1 MISYMYITSISKGV
15 FISPTRI
22 CVTNTETGE
31 FYKDDDFIIKEQ
43 RLFAYRVGELN
54 GHGGEIFILGVNIP
68 QSANTYKDFVEAM
81 ETTEKV
87 LLNSIIK
94 IVEREPSHE
103 VEYLI
108 P

>member
-1 MISYMYITSISKGV
+1 MEDTLREKVIQCAEQITSEDIHNA
-15 FISPTRI
+15 I
-22 CVTNTETGE
+22 E